1 MGVNPTPQHKVTSKI
16 LKQPNIH
23 TSDHL
28 DRQPNQQEST
38 QEGERKD
45 LQIAAKWALTMKALL
60 HEEGALLCWFKSEIC
75 TNITPSCAAKL
86 CTTMYYRF
94 SMLSQCKRSL
104 MFSST
109 TVKKTTC
116 FLHQHGRHKS
126 GRKNPVPVQS
136 PIHYPERMC
145 THFSGVSLLLPFSL
159 AAPIN

>member
-1 MGVNPTPQHKVTSKI
+1 MRVNPSPHHKVTSKI
-16 LKQPNIH
+16 LKQPKIH

-28 DRQPNQQEST
+28 HRQPNQQEST

-45 LQIAAKWALTMKALL
+45 LQIAAKRALTMKAL
-60 HEEGALLCWFKSEIC
+60 HVEWALLCWFKSEIC

-86 CTTMYYRF
+86 CTTMYYSF
-94 SMLSQCKRSL
+94 SCCHNANALSCSPALQLR
-104 MFSST
+104 
-109 TVKKTTC
+109 KTTC

-159 AAPIN
+159 AAPID